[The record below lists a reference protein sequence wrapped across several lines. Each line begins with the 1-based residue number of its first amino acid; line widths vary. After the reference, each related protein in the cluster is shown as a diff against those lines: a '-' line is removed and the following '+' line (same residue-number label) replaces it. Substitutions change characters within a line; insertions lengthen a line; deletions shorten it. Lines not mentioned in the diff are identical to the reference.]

1 MRRNIAWLSAT
12 VVLVAL
18 LFGYQYGYAG
28 TASDDG
34 DRTRACPTASA
45 AAIAADPTASQCDP
59 GTDDRTGGDT
69 GTHVDKPGE
78 NK

>member
-45 AAIAADPTASQCDP
+45 ADPTATHCDP